1 MCWAK
6 KKEYQ
11 VTQLAKLCGSS
22 AAKKWEASKKY
33 QKKEACRAVKAV
45 DKVLSAKIKSIP
57 HPKNES
63 NCTFRNNQ
71 EINLTPVPSPIPA
84 LAPAP
89 APAPPPLPT
98 VQSLLYQ
105 QQVMHLGLE
114 ILLLSSCR
122 ELWQQRTMTVL
133 NKA

>member
-1 MCWAK
+1 M
-6 KKEYQ
+6 
-11 VTQLAKLCGSS
+11 
-22 AAKKWEASKKY
+22 
-33 QKKEACRAVKAV
+33 

-122 ELWQQRTMTVL
+122 EL
-133 NKA
+133 